1 MNIGGVEAWAP
12 TVHWFWLWS
21 ELHLTWVMGWEVGR
35 SHTLKTPHGSSFHRS
50 TLQHRQEV
58 GDVSLSSRDT
68 SSLYL
73 PPPSTAAYTQPD
85 GKPAGL
91 RIMEITSEGMIMELP
106 VPSPPFTLATG
117 RLKRDQ
123 PKVRSYTVDIH
134 VPTSWTSLPDL
145 NIPSPGK
152 LLKSP
157 AAILRE

>member
-1 MNIGGVEAWAP
+1 MGIHCALILALKWAP
-12 TVHWFWLWS
+12 FNLGHGL
-21 ELHLTWVMGWEVGR
+21 R
-35 SHTLKTPHGSSFHRS
+35 SRKKWHFEDTPWSSFHRS

-91 RIMEITSEGMIMELP
+91 RLMEITSEGMIMELP

-123 PKVRSYTVDIH
+123 PKVRSYTVDTH